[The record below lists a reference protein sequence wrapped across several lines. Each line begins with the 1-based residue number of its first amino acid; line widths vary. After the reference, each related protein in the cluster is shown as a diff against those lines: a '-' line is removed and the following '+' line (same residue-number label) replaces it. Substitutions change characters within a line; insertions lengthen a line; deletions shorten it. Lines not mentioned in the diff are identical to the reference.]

1 MREEMDLEKLTLAV
15 CEIARRAGAY
25 IREERKKFSLERVE
39 RKHAH
44 DYVSYVDKG
53 SEQLIVAALQELL
66 PEAGFITEEGT
77 AISQGDGSSVTFPMS
92 QKNRPPVRWVVDP
105 LDGTTNFIHQ
115 YAPYAVSIALLQGKE
130 ILIGVVYEI
139 CADECFYAWKGGGAY
154 LEVKIANKREDS
166 RACSDY
172 SERERFR
179 RSQSEEVK
187 SQKLRVSSQKIQ
199 DALLCLQLPYNSD
212 AYKPTIKRMIDAFYG
227 NVGSI
232 RMCGSAAMALCYVAA
247 GRLDGYAEQYIGQ
260 WDFMAGSL
268 IVMEAGGTVTDYSGS
283 SDFTQG
289 NSVIATN
296 GIIQNNLL
304 DVVFTTERQS

>member
-1 MREEMDLEKLTLAV
+1 MVSENLRTFADVKQKIDLEECTLAV
-15 CEIARRAGAY
+15 CKIARRAGEY

-53 SEQLIVAALQELL
+53 SERLIVSALRELL

-77 AISQGDGSSVTFPMS
+77 AQGDSPSVSGLRTEGTVPLC
-92 QKNRPPVRWVVDP
+92 WVVDP

-139 CADECFYAWKGGGAY
+139 CADECFFAWKGGGAY
-154 LEVKIANKREDS
+154 LSV
-166 RACSDY
+166 SDKCKVIC
-172 SERERFR
+172 E
-179 RSQSEEVK
+179 
-187 SQKLRVSSQKIQ
+187 KLKVSSQKIQ

-212 AYKPTIKRMIDAFYG
+212 AYKPVIKHLIDRFYG

-232 RMCGSAAMALCYVAA
+232 RACGSAAMALCQVAA

-260 WDFMAGSL
+260 WDYMAGSL
-268 IVMEAGGTVTDYSGS
+268 IVTEAGGMVTDYDGS
-283 SDFTQG
+283 ADFTQG
-289 NSVIATN
+289 NSVVATN
-296 GIIQNNLL
+296 GLIQQDLL
-304 DVVFTTERQS
+304 KVIGATKNK

>member
-1 MREEMDLEKLTLAV
+1 VEQDLEKLTLAV
-15 CEIARRAGAY
+15 CEIARQAGAY
-25 IREERKKFSLERVE
+25 IKGEREKFSLESVE

-53 SEQLIVAALQELL
+53 SERLIVRALRELL

-77 AISQGDGSSVTFPMS
+77 AEESHRFHRLS
-92 QKNRPPVRWVVDP
+92 QKDGLAQKKCWVVDP

-115 YAPYAVSIALLQGKE
+115 YAPYAVSIALLEGKE

-154 LEVKIANKREDS
+154 ADGKPLH
-166 RACSDY
+166 
-172 SERERFR
+172 
-179 RSQSEEVK
+179 
-187 SQKLRVSSQKIQ
+187 VSSQKIQ

-212 AYKPTIKRMIDAFYG
+212 AYKPTIKRLIDTFYG

-260 WDFMAGSL
+260 WDYMAGSL

-289 NSVIATN
+289 NSVVATN
-296 GIIQNNLL
+296 GIIQNDLL
-304 DVVFTTERQS
+304 KVVNTTKCQV

>member
-1 MREEMDLEKLTLAV
+1 MEQKIDLERCTLTV
-15 CEIARRAGAY
+15 CKIARRAGAY
-25 IREERKKFSLERVE
+25 IREERSKFSLESVE

-53 SEQLIVAALQELL
+53 SERLIVSALRELL

-77 AISQGDGSSVTFPMS
+77 ADIEGTTDFEGTGVRGCGGARNDCGRSNLV
-92 QKNRPPVRWVVDP
+92 PPYPRTPAPPLLWVVDP

-115 YAPYAVSIALLQGKE
+115 YAPYAVSIALLQGRE
-130 ILIGVVYEI
+130 VLIGVVYEI

-154 LEVKIANKREDS
+154 VDGKPLH
-166 RACSDY
+166 
-172 SERERFR
+172 
-179 RSQSEEVK
+179 
-187 SQKLRVSSQKIQ
+187 VSSQKIQ

-212 AYKPTIKRMIDAFYG
+212 AYKPTIKRLIDTFYG

-260 WDFMAGSL
+260 WDYMAGSL
-268 IVMEAGGTVTDYSGS
+268 IVMEAGGMVTDYSGS

-296 GIIQNNLL
+296 GIIQQDLL
-304 DVVFTTERQS
+304 TVVKSA

>member
-1 MREEMDLEKLTLAV
+1 M
-15 CEIARRAGAY
+15 CEIARQAGAY
-25 IREERKKFSLERVE
+25 IKGEREKFSLESVE

-53 SEQLIVAALQELL
+53 SEQLIVAALKELL
-66 PEAGFITEEGT
+66 PDAGFITEEGL
-77 AISQGDGSSVTFPMS
+77 AGHGAEQLL
-92 QKNRPPVRWVVDP
+92 WVVDP

-115 YAPYAVSIALLQGKE
+115 YAPYAVSIALLEGKE

-154 LEVKIANKREDS
+154 ADGKPLH
-166 RACSDY
+166 
-172 SERERFR
+172 
-179 RSQSEEVK
+179 
-187 SQKLRVSSQKIQ
+187 VSSQKIQ

-212 AYKPTIKRMIDAFYG
+212 AYKPTIQRLIDSFYG
-227 NVGSI
+227 RVGSI

-247 GRLDGYAEQYIGQ
+247 GHLDGYAEQYIGQ

-296 GIIQNNLL
+296 GIIQQDLL
-304 DVVFTTERQS
+304 EVIR